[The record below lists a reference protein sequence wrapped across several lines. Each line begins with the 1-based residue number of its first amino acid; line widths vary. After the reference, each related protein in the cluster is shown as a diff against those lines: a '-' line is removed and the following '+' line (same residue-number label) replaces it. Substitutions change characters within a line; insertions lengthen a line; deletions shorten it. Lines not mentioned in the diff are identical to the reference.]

1 MLIGDRLVTAPSG
14 QVVSTEDAK
23 VHLNV
28 LHDEDDVQIAAY
40 LADAVATIEAQGGLF
55 LRSQTREAS
64 FDRFPY
70 STDWLDVPNRPVTA
84 VNSVRYYATDGT
96 LTTLANCQAAIYGF
110 QARVKPPIDQSW
122 PPVQCTRMAPVLV
135 EYVVGFA
142 IGTLPRDIV
151 GAIKLIVADRYENK
165 GDDTRLKIGI
175 SPAVE
180 RVIGLHGF
188 GTAA

>member
-1 MLIGDRLVTAPSG
+1 MLIGDRLITGPSG
-14 QVVSTEDAK
+14 DIVSLDDVKA
-23 VHLNV
+23 HLNV
-28 LHDEDDVQIAAY
+28 LHDEDDRQIADY
-40 LADAVATIEAQGGLF
+40 IFDAVATIEAQGGLF

-70 STDWLDVPNRPVTA
+70 STDFLDVPNRPVTA

-110 QARVKPPIDQSW
+110 QARIKPPIDQCW
-122 PPVQCTRMAPVLV
+122 PAVQCTRMAPVLV
-135 EYVVGFA
+135 EYVVGFTLQSVPKDL
-142 IGTLPRDIV
+142 IGAL
-151 GAIKLIVADRYENK
+151 KLIVADRYENK
-165 GDDTRLKIGI
+165 GDDTRLKLGL

-180 RVIGLHGF
+180 RVIALHGF